1 MGGLLSNS
9 MPKMTDLVHLT
20 PSKGFLQLSR
30 YTLICC
36 HLVVVTPTH
45 LSLSH
50 SPLEQEPIFQ
60 GHLETETFKT

>member
-1 MGGLLSNS
+1 
-9 MPKMTDLVHLT
+9 MPKMTDLVHQA

-50 SPLEQEPIFQ
+50 PPLEQEVQEPIFQ
-60 GHLETETFKT
+60 GHLETKTFKT